1 MIPTLNAAATLD
13 ATLRSLSAAR
23 EEGLVRA
30 IIVSDG
36 GSTDRT
42 TEIAEAAGARV
53 ERGPPGR
60 GRQLADGAMAA
71 RSPWV
76 LFLHADTRLAA
87 GWERTARELMADEG
101 AQGRAAAFSFA
112 LDDPSIAARVLEWL
126 VRWRCRIAALPYG
139 DQGLLMS
146 RKLYDEIGGYRPM
159 PLMEDVDVVRRIGSG
174 RLVILP
180 AKAVTSPARFR
191 REGYVRRGVRNLF
204 LPRALL
210 PGRGAGHDRSI
221 LSVKPRHAAH
231 SPCGDIR
238 KGTPNRCRQTAA
250 RRRHRGL
257 CRVALLPE

>member
-13 ATLRSLSAAR
+13 ATLQSLSAAR

-30 IIVSDG
+30 VIVSDG
-36 GSTDRT
+36 SSTDRT
-42 TEIAEAAGARV
+42 AEIAEAAGARV

-60 GRQLADGAMAA
+60 GRQLAAGAMAA

-101 AQGRAAAFSFA
+101 AQDRAAAFSFA

-139 DQGLLMS
+139 DQGLLIS
-146 RKLYDEIGGYRPM
+146 RKLYDEIGGHRPM

-180 AKAVTSPARFR
+180 AKAVTSPARYR

-204 LPRALL
+204 CLALYFL
-210 PGRGAGHDRSI
+210 GVAPGRI
-221 LSVKPRHAAH
+221 
-231 SPCGDIR
+231 
-238 KGTPNRCRQTAA
+238 A
-250 RRRHRGL
+250 RFYR
-257 CRVALLPE
+257 